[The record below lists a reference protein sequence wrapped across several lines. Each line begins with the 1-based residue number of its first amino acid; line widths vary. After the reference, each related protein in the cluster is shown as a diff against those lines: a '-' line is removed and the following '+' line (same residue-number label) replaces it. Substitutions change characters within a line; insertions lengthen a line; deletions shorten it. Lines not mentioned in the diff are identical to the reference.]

1 MKRAVVLGAAFLF
14 AAAPKLFASSDLTNE
29 LERFNYV
36 IGTQTFGARYQ
47 FTQKTRLVETAEA
60 IRELGC
66 TVIKFGLGAPY
77 AGYDRHGFGN
87 VPEENPA
94 IHSLVQLARD
104 EPSHRHVFDM
114 PFANFIFWTHTFC
127 NNGKGWH
134 NGFSKEA
141 QDAEYREVYDL
152 AAHLLKTY
160 SGTGKTFYL
169 GHWEGDGMM
178 RGTVDKAN
186 DAKVTPTAVQG
197 MIDWLNVRQRAV
209 DDARR
214 ETPHHDVQVWNYTE
228 VNHVVIAR
236 DEGRPAVV
244 NKVLPFVNVDFV
256 SYSAYDTSNFPES
269 KNIKS
274 ALDYI
279 ESKLK
284 PKPGIS
290 GKRVFIGEYSYEILN
305 QHTPQQQ
312 DELSRIVMRAGL
324 EWGCPFV
331 LYWEIYSNVVSPEGK
346 QRGAWMI
353 DDKGIKQPVFLTH
366 QRFLQQARQY
376 VEATIKK
383 TGQPPTNEDYR
394 RAAARFLDEPANK
407 Q

>member
-1 MKRAVVLGAAFLF
+1 MKRAIL
-14 AAAPKLFASSDLTNE
+14 AAAAILFASTPGIFAAGDLTNA
-29 LERFNYV
+29 LDHFNYV
-36 IGTQTFGARYQ
+36 IGTQTFGPRYQ
-47 FTQKTRLVETAEA
+47 FTKETALVETAQA

-77 AGYDRHGFGN
+77 ARGFGN
-87 VPEENPA
+87 IPEENPA
-94 IHSLVQLARD
+94 IHSLVELARD

-114 PFANFIFWTHTFC
+114 PFANFIFWMHTFC

-134 NGFSKEA
+134 SGFSKEA

-152 AAHLLKTY
+152 VVHLLKTY
-160 SGTGKTFYL
+160 SGSGKTFYL

-178 RGTVDKAN
+178 RWSVDKAN
-186 DAKVTPTAVQG
+186 DARVTPTAVQG
-197 MIDWLNVRQRAV
+197 MIDWLNVRQHAV
-209 DDARR
+209 DDAKRD
-214 ETPHHDVQVWNYTE
+214 TPHHDVQVWHYTE

-244 NKVLPFVNVDFV
+244 NKVLPNVNVDFV
-256 SYSAYDTSNFPES
+256 SYSAYDTSNIPQRE
-269 KNIKS
+269 NIKS
-274 ALDYI
+274 ALNYI
-279 ESKLK
+279 ESKLQ
-284 PKPGIS
+284 PKSRIP

-312 DELSRIVMRAGL
+312 DELARIVLRTGL

-331 LYWEIYSNVVSPEGK
+331 LYWEIYNNVLSPDGK

-353 DDKGIKQPVFLTH
+353 DDKGVKQPVYLTH
-366 QRFLQQARQY
+366 HRFLQHARQY
-376 VEATIKK
+376 VEETIEK
-383 TGQPPTNEDYR
+383 TGHPPTTEEYR
-394 RAAARFLDEPANK
+394 RAAERFLDAPAGK